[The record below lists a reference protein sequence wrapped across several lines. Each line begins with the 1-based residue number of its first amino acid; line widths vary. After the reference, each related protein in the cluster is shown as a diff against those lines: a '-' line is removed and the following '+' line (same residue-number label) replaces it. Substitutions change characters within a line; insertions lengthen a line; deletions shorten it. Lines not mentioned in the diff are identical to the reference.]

1 MTVPVA
7 RRTVMD
13 PDRLAELED
22 ERRFLLD
29 SLRDLEREREFGDVD
44 DHDYRV
50 LRDGYVVRAAEV
62 LRAIEAGRAAL
73 PPKPPRNWWRLLG
86 WTGVVIAV
94 AVGAGL
100 LLAQSSG
107 QRMPGQEITGG
118 IPGGDVPGLLV
129 QARAQMFAGDVVGAQ
144 ALYGEV
150 LVQRPNH
157 PEALAYNGW
166 LLAILAQ
173 GAGDELSPLALET
186 AQASLRRSIEV
197 APDYADPHCF
207 LAIIAANFEGDTA
220 TAAVEAE
227 ACLAN
232 DPPADM
238 RGLLEEFVFAL
249 DDTSD

>member
-1 MTVPVA
+1 MN
-7 RRTVMD
+7 
-13 PDRLAELED
+13 PDRLAELEE

-29 SLRDLEREREFGDVD
+29 SLRDLEREHQFGDVD
-44 DHDYRV
+44 DHDYQV
-50 LRDGYVVRAAEV
+50 LRDGYTVRAAEV

-73 PPKPPRNWWRLLG
+73 PARRPRNWWRLLG
-86 WTGVVIAV
+86 WTGVVLAV

-100 LLAQSSG
+100 LVAQSSG
-107 QRMPGQEITGG
+107 QRLPGQEITGG

-129 QARAQMFAGDVVGAQ
+129 QARSQMFAGDFLGAQ
-144 ALYGEV
+144 TLYGQV
-150 LVQRPNH
+150 LEQRPDH

-186 AQASLRRSIEV
+186 ARASLRRSIEV

-207 LAIIAANFEGDTA
+207 LAIIAVNFDDDPE

-238 RGLLEEFVFAL
+238 RGLLEEFVLGIDAPVDT
-249 DDTSD
+249 DDAGDPAGD